1 MSTYHCL
8 THPEF
13 TSNDADE
20 ICPECGSFLVD
31 ENNQPANQATA
42 APIAEA
48 IAGVASN
55 FLVNE
60 NNRPATPV
68 VARVKTGNSLTTC
81 PHCGDPMEPEDE
93 FCMSCGKAPR
103 ENQVDI
109 TASPQV
115 APITSEVEVHNVSRV
130 SAPEPTYPATLK
142 LVARFTDD
150 ERERSKDAV
159 APKNKAERATN
170 LDKSVVKIGR
180 TDKESNI
187 FPHLALDG
195 DSGVS
200 RRHCQLIRQSDGS
213 YALLD
218 TGSAN
223 GTRLNGTIVNPDEAP
238 PVVKAGDIIEMG
250 FWFTITVE
258 AINS

>member
-8 THPEF
+8 NHPEF

-31 ENNQPANQATA
+31 ENNQPANKAIA
-42 APIAEA
+42 APIGEA
-48 IAGVASN
+48 IAEIASS
-55 FLVNE
+55 FLVDE
-60 NNRPATPV
+60 NNQAVTPV
-68 VARVKTGNSLTTC
+68 AAKITNGNSLTTC

-93 FCMSCGKAPR
+93 FCMSCGKAPH
-103 ENQVDI
+103 ENQAGVN
-109 TASPQV
+109 ASPQV
-115 APITSEVEVHNVSRV
+115 IPVTSEAEVHNVSNV

-142 LVARFTDD
+142 LAARFSDD
-150 ERERSKDAV
+150 DRERSKEAV
-159 APKNKAERATN
+159 APKNKADRATN

-223 GTRLNGTIVNPDEAP
+223 GTRLNGTIVDPDEAP
-238 PVVKAGDIIEMG
+238 PVVKAGDIIEIG